1 MALQDF
7 AKLGIFYNGN
17 ALTKVTS
24 ISLDTNSGEQRIDLL
39 NEGLAGFTPG
49 SGDCSIE
56 VGFVVPIGGLE
67 DEFQEDCA
75 TGTYVTLQVPVGRKS
90 FIGRGKLQ
98 SVKISQSTN
107 ANVEGSFSW
116 MGELKPLA

>member
-56 VGFVVPIGGLE
+56 VGFVVPIGGTE